1 MSALGPVPRSEYL
14 RLRRAVSV
22 TAVFLIAVVTQGAA
36 RPDYDP
42 WHQSISALSL
52 GAHGWIQDT
61 FFLLLGSVLLSTA
74 PSWSRILRGGA
85 GQRSYP
91 VLTAFTGLSLVAAAW
106 WPQDPAPGYDPEQ
119 LGLVLP
125 TTTGLLHLTAA
136 GIGAFSSIAAMLVM
150 AARFRQLAGWE
161 AWARPTRIAAVLTTV
176 CVVVYAVWSVQP
188 TGLAGTFERL
198 VVIVPGVWGYAVIRR
213 LGHGVPF
220 VVTSPGSRPAPAA

>member
-1 MSALGPVPRSEYL
+1 MSALSPVPRAEYR

-52 GAHGWIQDT
+52 GARGWIQDA
-61 FFLLLGSVLLSTA
+61 FFLLLGLVLLSTV
-74 PSWSRILRGGA
+74 PTWYRILRGGI

-91 VLTAFTGLSLVAAAW
+91 VLTALTGLSLVAAAL

-136 GIGAFSSIAAMLVM
+136 GIGAFSSVAAMFVM
-150 AARFRQLAGWE
+150 GARFRRLAGWE
-161 AWARPTRIAAVLTTV
+161 GWARPTRRAAVLTAL
-176 CVVVYAVWSVQP
+176 CVVVYAVWSVKP
-188 TGLAGTFERL
+188 TGFAGTFERL
-198 VVIVPGVWGYAVIRR
+198 VVIVPGIWGYAVIRR
-213 LGHGVPF
+213 LGDGVPF
-220 VVTSPGSRPAPAA
+220 VITSPERPAPVA